1 MTLRLLYLLLF
12 QVLRW
17 LALLSR
23 GSVAKD
29 AELLM
34 LRHEVAVLRR
44 QVTEPQVDWA
54 DQAVLAGLARP
65 LPRPAWHGMLVQPA
79 TLLGWHRDL
88 GATDEQVLTWASG
101 FLSLAVAELREV
113 IEREAVQLPPAQQE
127 P

>member
-1 MTLRLLYLLLF
+1 
-12 QVLRW
+12 
-17 LALLSR
+17 
-23 GSVAKD
+23 
-29 AELLM
+29 M

-44 QVTEPQVDWA
+44 QVARPRVDWA
-54 DQAVLAGLARP
+54 DRAVLAGLARL

-101 FLSLAVAELREV
+101 FLSLAAVAELREV